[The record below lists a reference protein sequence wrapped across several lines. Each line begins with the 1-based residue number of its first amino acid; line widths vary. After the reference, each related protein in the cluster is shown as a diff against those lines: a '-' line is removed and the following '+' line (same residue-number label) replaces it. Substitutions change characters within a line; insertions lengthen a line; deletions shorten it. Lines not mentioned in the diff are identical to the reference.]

1 MKTRIFLISLLTL
14 LLSTAIFAQT
24 SLKSLEGQ
32 SINVQGQHEKVVIL
46 SVGARWVPL
55 STRQADFTNQ
65 LAKKYAGKNVVVY
78 FVSTDSATAGSKNFA
93 SDDDLRKFVAANK
106 LSVPVLRDPDGAI
119 ILKRFDIDQIPS
131 FVVLDRSGALV
142 GEPFGGIDPKSDITI
157 LIGRAVDRLL

>member
-157 LIGRAVDRLL
+157 PIGRAVDRLL